1 MRRFTF
7 ITYVAA
13 GCALLVWRG
22 EARAEEVTI
31 QFLYTQPTP
40 TWGPVIAEFEKRNP
54 GTHVQGQQ
62 VPFDALNAQVTA
74 RIGTHD
80 TSIDVFGCDEPRVP
94 AFARRGYLLDLSDL
108 RPEFEQS
115 VSEKAIQA
123 VSAENKLWSF
133 PLWTSTQVMF
143 YNKALLTKAS
153 LPMPSADPKARMTW
167 ETLLEQAVKAQQS
180 GAKWGFTFDQVDRYY
195 ELEPLYLSSG
205 AGLGLGGEN
214 MLKPQVDTPG
224 WVKTTDWYG
233 KLYSSGIAPR
243 GIPPEQTAPLF
254 ASGQVAYMVAGPW
267 NLALLTQAKD
277 LSFGMAAMPYF
288 ANGKPITPTNS
299 WSIAVSPYSQHR
311 DAAIK
316 FARFMTLDND
326 GALLSTAALP
336 LPPAN
341 KAAFDAFLKRQ
352 TAAGGEVTQGYD
364 TLVRYEL
371 ENTAVSRPRSVGY
384 VAFEEI
390 MNRTF
395 SDVRNGA
402 PAGPAL
408 QTAQTALSRALA
420 RMQ

>member
-1 MRRFTF
+1 MCRFTSV
-7 ITYVAA
+7 TCVAA
-13 GCALLVWRG
+13 TCALLVWPG
-22 EARAEEVTI
+22 GARAENVTL

-40 TWGPVIAEFEKRNP
+40 TWNPVIAEFEKRNP
-54 GTHVQGQQ
+54 DIHVQGQQ

-74 RIGTHD
+74 RIGAHD
-80 TSIDVFGCDEPRVP
+80 SSIDVFGCDEPRVP

-108 RPEFEQS
+108 RPDFEKAVSQKAIGS
-115 VSEKAIQA
+115 VSAD
-123 VSAENKLWSF
+123 NKLWSF

-143 YNKALLTKAS
+143 YNKDLLAKAAL
-153 LPMPSADPKARMTW
+153 PVPSGDPKARMTW
-167 ETLLEQAVKAQQS
+167 ETLLEQAAKAQQA
-180 GAKWGFTFDQVDRYY
+180 GARWGFTFDQVDRYY
-195 ELEPLYLSSG
+195 ELEPLYVSSG

-214 MLKPQVDTPG
+214 MLSPQVDTPA
-224 WVKTTDWYG
+224 WVRTTDWYG

-267 NLALLTQAKD
+267 NLALLTQAKS

-288 ANGKPITPTNS
+288 DGGKPVTPTDS

-341 KAAFDAFLKRQ
+341 KTAFDAFLKRQ
-352 TAAGGEVTQGYD
+352 TAAGGEVTQGYE

-390 MNRTF
+390 INRTF

-402 PAGPAL
+402 EAGPAL